1 MDLEDFIVLNNLL
14 PLGSL
19 VFVMFCVKRYGMLGI
34 EFDSYAGESFYSDKM
49 PSVLQELK
57 DKGLM
62 HESRGAQIVDL
73 EDYGMPPAVITKSDG
88 SSLYA
93 TRVSPKAPS
102 VLP

>member
-1 MDLEDFIVLNNLL
+1 
-14 PLGSL
+14 
-19 VFVMFCVKRYGMLGI
+19 MLGI

-93 TRVSPKAPS
+93 TRDIAAAIERSTSLLDWLASKMVRCRLVRAEWFF
-102 VLP
+102 LRMC

>member
-1 MDLEDFIVLNNLL
+1 
-14 PLGSL
+14 
-19 VFVMFCVKRYGMLGI
+19 MLGI

-88 SSLYA
+88 SSLYT
-93 TRVSPKAPS
+93 TRDIAAAIYRKQHYDFYKNMIEIGRASCRERV
-102 VLP
+102 